1 MNRLV
6 CAVSACVLVSFGGL
20 HATVSARAQEAA
32 PAGGV
37 VAAAPIGGRT
47 LTHSAIIHMPAEELF
62 AHFTT
67 AEGIVRAW
75 SVAKARV
82 DFRVGG
88 QIRTAYAADADLDAP
103 TSIVN
108 TILAFEPGRMVAIKA
123 TAPEGSPEW
132 LQLVCREAFSVIT
145 FEPVSPT
152 ATRLTITGVG
162 YGEGALWDQAYAFFD
177 KGNQWTLDQMKQKLG
192 PGNEN
197 GAAEVGGVM
206 ELLRSFVGDWVFE
219 TTGPDG
225 KTFLGHTRFYGLV
238 DGSWVG
244 ADGWLGGEEGMSP
257 HAHWVA
263 GVNPATGMVEYTN
276 YFEKGHIG
284 TGHIDVVAP
293 NTLGFEMVVYTA
305 GGADEVVAGEGVAS
319 APASPQKMYVEF
331 EKRSDD
337 AFVSRMYMGI
347 DRRTEG
353 ARPMLELPYTRVAAV
368 PQRYL
373 KMKGEQEAT
382 SVDAALAP
390 VVARAVVNA
399 PIGEVWRAWTTSE
412 GLSAALGG
420 RTTRVECVVGGAF
433 EIHFSDDAPEGER
446 GSEGCTVLS
455 YVPRRMVSF
464 TWNAP
469 PQFVNARQQHS
480 HVVVELRPVG
490 GGAVGEGA
498 TEITLTNLG
507 FDELAGAFPEHAE
520 EYRQVRAYFAGAWP
534 KVLGWFVEYYERE

>member
-6 CAVSACVLVSFGGL
+6 CAASACVLVSFGGL

-32 PAGGV
+32 PVGGV

-47 LTHSAIIHMPAEELF
+47 LTHSAIIHMPADELF

-67 AEGIVRAW
+67 AEGIVKAW

-88 QIRTAYAADADLDAP
+88 QIRTAYDANADLDAP

-108 TILAFEPGRMVAIKA
+108 TILAFEPGRMVTIKA

-145 FEPVSPT
+145 FEPVSPL

-162 YGEGALWDQAYAFFD
+162 YGEGEMWDQAYAFFD

-192 PGNEN
+192 PGNED
-197 GAAEVGGVM
+197 GAAEVAAVM
-206 ELLRSFVGDWVFE
+206 ELLRSFEGDWVFE
-219 TTGPDG
+219 TAGPDG
-225 KTFLGHTRFYGLV
+225 KPFYGHTRFYGLV

-244 ADGWLGGEEGMSP
+244 ADGWLGDEEGMSP

-284 TGHIDVVAP
+284 TGHIELVAP

-305 GGADEVVAGEGVAS
+305 GGTAT
-319 APASPQKMYVEF
+319 PQKMYIEF
-331 EKRSDD
+331 ERRSDD
-337 AFVSRMYMGI
+337 EFISRMYMGI

-353 ARPMLELPYTRVAAV
+353 AAPMMELRYGRAAAV
-368 PQRYL
+368 PERYL
-373 KMKGEQEAT
+373 KMKGEQET
-382 SVDAALAP
+382 SSVDAALAP

-399 PIGEVWRAWTTSE
+399 PIDEVWRAWSTSE

-420 RTTRVECVVGGAF
+420 PTTRVECVVGGAF
-433 EIHFSDDAPEGER
+433 EILWNDQAPEGER

-455 YVPRRMVSF
+455 YVPRRMISF

-469 PQFVNARQQHS
+469 PQFAHARQRHS
-480 HVVVELRPVG
+480 HVVVELR
-490 GGAVGEGA
+490 AVTDST

-507 FDELAGAFPEHAE
+507 FDALAAAFPENAE
-520 EYRQVRAYFAGAWP
+520 EYRQVRAYFAVAWP
-534 KVLGWFVEYYERE
+534 KVLGWFVEHFEKK

>member
-1 MNRLV
+1 MLRSV
-6 CAVSACVLVSFGGL
+6 WAVAVCVLVSSSGL
-20 HATVSARAQEAA
+20 FAPLSARAQEGARE
-32 PAGGV
+32 GGV
-37 VAAAPIGGRT
+37 VAGAPIGGRT
-47 LTHSAIIHMPAEELF
+47 LTHSAIIHMPADELF

-67 AEGIVRAW
+67 AEGIVKAW
-75 SVAKARV
+75 SVAKAKV
-82 DFRVGG
+82 GFRVGG
-88 QIRTAYAADADLDAP
+88 QIRTAYNADADLDAP

-108 TILAFEPGRMVAIKA
+108 TILAFEPNRMITIKA
-123 TAPEGSPEW
+123 TAPEGAPEW

-145 FEPVSPT
+145 FEPVSPL

-162 YGEGALWDQAYAFFD
+162 YGEGEMWDQAYAFFD

-192 PGNEN
+192 PGDEK
-197 GAAEVGGVM
+197 GAAEAGGVM

-225 KTFLGHTRFYGLV
+225 KTFLGHTRFDAIV
-238 DGSWVG
+238 DGMWIG

-284 TGHIDVVAP
+284 TGHIEIVAP
-293 NTLGFEMVVYTA
+293 NTLGFEMVVHTA
-305 GGADEVVAGEGVAS
+305 GGAREVVAGEGVAS

-337 AFVSRMYMGI
+337 AFVSRMYRGI

-353 ARPMLELPYTRVAAV
+353 AKPMMELAYTRVVAV
-368 PQRYL
+368 PERYL
-373 KMKGEQEAT
+373 KMKGQEEGS

-390 VVARAVVNA
+390 VVARAVVDA

-420 RTTRVECVVGGAF
+420 TATRVDCRVGGAF
-433 EIHFSDDAPEGER
+433 EILWNSAAPEGER
-446 GSEGCTVLS
+446 GSEGCRVLS
-455 YVPRRMVSF
+455 FVPRRMVSF

-480 HVVVELRPVG
+480 HVVVELR
-490 GGAVGEGA
+490 AVTDSS

-507 FDELAGAFPEHAE
+507 FDALAAEFPEHAE
-520 EYRQVRAYFAGAWP
+520 EYKQVRAYFAQAWP
-534 KVLGWFVEYYERE
+534 KVLGWFVEHYEKK